1 MTLQRAGTP
10 AVVVTTTAFE
20 TLAHHEAHTLGME
33 TLPLLV
39 VDHPLGGEPAG
50 ADRDPGGARGARQ
63 LLARLGVRPPA
74 G

>member
-1 MTLQRAGTP
+1 VTLQRAGTP

-33 TLPLLV
+33 GLPLLV
-39 VDHPLGGEPAG
+39 VDHPLGGEP
-50 ADRDPGGARGARQ
+50 PARIEMRAARAASQ
-63 LLARLGVRPPA
+63 LLTRLQPRAPA

>member
-20 TLAHHEAHTLGME
+20 TLAHQEAHTLGME
-33 TLPLLV
+33 ALPLLV
-39 VDHPLGGEPAG
+39 VDHPLGGEPAERIEIR
-50 ADRDPGGARGARQ
+50 AAHAASQ
-63 LLARLGVRPPA
+63 LLTRLGVRPPA

>member
-33 TLPLLV
+33 GLPLLV
-39 VDHPLGGEPAG
+39 VEHPLGGEP
-50 ADRDPGGARGARQ
+50 PARVAEKAARAVAQ
-63 LLARLGVRPPA
+63 LVARLGR
-74 G
+74 

>member
-20 TLAHHEAHTLGME
+20 ALAHHEAHTLGME
-33 TLPLLV
+33 DLPLLV
-39 VDHPLGGEPAG
+39 VDHPLGGEPVERIEIRA
-50 ADRDPGGARGARQ
+50 ARAATQ
-63 LLARLGVRPPA
+63 LLTRLGAPPPA

>member
-1 MTLQRAGTP
+1 VTLQRAGTP

-33 TLPLLV
+33 GLPLLV
-39 VDHPLGGEPAG
+39 VDHPLGGEP
-50 ADRDPGGARGARQ
+50 PARIEMRAARAASQ
-63 LLARLGVRPPA
+63 LLTRLQPRAAA

>member
-33 TLPLLV
+33 NLPLLV
-39 VDHPLGGEPAG
+39 VDHPLGGEPAERIERR
-50 ADRDPGGARGARQ
+50 AAHAASQ
-63 LLARLGVRPPA
+63 LLARLGGRPPA

>member
-33 TLPLLV
+33 DLPLLV
-39 VDHPLGGEPAG
+39 VDHPLGGEPAERIETR
-50 ADRDPGGARGARQ
+50 AALAASPR
-63 LLARLGVRPPA
+63 LARLGAPPPA

>member
-1 MTLQRAGTP
+1 VTLGRAGTP

-33 TLPLLV
+33 DLPLLV
-39 VDHPLGGEPAG
+39 IDHPLGGEPVG
-50 ADRDPGGARGARQ
+50 RVADKAARAAVQ
-63 LLARLGVRPPA
+63 LLARLG

>member
-33 TLPLLV
+33 NLPLLV
-39 VDHPLGGEPAG
+39 VDHPLGGEPVERIETRA
-50 ADRDPGGARGARQ
+50 ARAASQ
-63 LLARLGVRPPA
+63 LLARLGGSPSA